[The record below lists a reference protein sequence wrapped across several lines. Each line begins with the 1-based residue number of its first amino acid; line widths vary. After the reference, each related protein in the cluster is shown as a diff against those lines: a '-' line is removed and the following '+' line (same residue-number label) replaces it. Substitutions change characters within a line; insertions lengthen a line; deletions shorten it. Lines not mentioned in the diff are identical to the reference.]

1 MVCTRHWKINFNLF
15 TWNKLYKFISNSM
28 KTSLYLKSHA
38 ENNMLKNKH
47 RKGEKQPN
55 VSPEKFLVTF
65 SVSYYITN
73 HKSLTIYIQNT
84 QLCAGWHV
92 PYPQKFHNFNVKIKK
107 ILLAKQF
114 KEDQAKC
121 QMVWTSYFTT
131 AWKKWMITT
140 TQINEGFKMAREI
153 R

>member
-1 MVCTRHWKINFNLF
+1 
-15 TWNKLYKFISNSM
+15 
-28 KTSLYLKSHA
+28 
-38 ENNMLKNKH
+38 MLTNKH

-55 VSPEKFLVTF
+55 VFPPKFLVTF
-65 SVSYYITN
+65 SVLYYITN

-84 QLCAGWHV
+84 QLYSGWHV
-92 PYPQKFHNFNVKIKK
+92 PYLQKFYNFNVKIKK

-121 QMVWTSYFTT
+121 QMVWTSYLTA
-131 AWKKWMITT
+131 AWKKWMITK
-140 TQINEGFKMAREI
+140 TQINEGFKMATEI